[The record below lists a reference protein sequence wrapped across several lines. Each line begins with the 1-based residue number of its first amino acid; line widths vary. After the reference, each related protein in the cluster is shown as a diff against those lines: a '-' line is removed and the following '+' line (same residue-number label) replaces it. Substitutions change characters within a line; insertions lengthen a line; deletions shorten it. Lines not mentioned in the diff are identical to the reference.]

1 MWENIDQTRRDTAHY
16 SVMRMADGIEG
27 MDALRALFPD
37 AQADQLNLVLFSTS
51 GIHGT
56 YNTIENAER
65 FLANGDSSK
74 GYGEVTFLII
84 HPRLVAMRYG
94 VCNPETQDD
103 IDYLKRLRASS
114 HVVVATIGKPS
125 AREKK

>member
-1 MWENIDQTRRDTAHY
+1 
-16 SVMRMADGIEG
+16 MRMADGIEG

-51 GIHGT
+51 GCHGT

-114 HVVVATIGKPS
+114 HVVVATIGIF
-125 AREKK
+125 

>member
-16 SVMRMADGIEG
+16 SVMRMADGIKG
-27 MDALRALFPD
+27 MDALRALFPY

-65 FLANGDSSK
+65 FLANGYSSK
-74 GYGEVTFLII
+74 GYGEV
-84 HPRLVAMRYG
+84 MRYG

-114 HVVVATIGKPS
+114 HDVVATIGIF
-125 AREKK
+125 